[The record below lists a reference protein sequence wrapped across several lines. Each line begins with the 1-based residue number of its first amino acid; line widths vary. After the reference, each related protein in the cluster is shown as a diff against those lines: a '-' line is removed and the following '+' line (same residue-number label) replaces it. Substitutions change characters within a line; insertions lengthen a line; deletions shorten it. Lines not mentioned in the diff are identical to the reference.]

1 MNTGRDGVKI
11 ACYQWLPGPD
21 EPKFVVYI
29 SHGYADYACAYYNVV
44 ERILSIGGAVYAH
57 DHYAHGKSGPFEVS
71 HKQRCQL
78 NKSVSSKLGFSFNFD
93 VSYEMAKQDLS
104 LRIDVVKM
112 SVKFCRLSIDECHI
126 DRRQSIHPTLPLLVS
141 TPLSSNQPP
150 SKSTPTPPS
159 LILSLAPKC

>member
-1 MNTGRDGVKI
+1 MNLLNTGRDGVKI

-78 NKSVSSKLGFSFNFD
+78 NKSVFSELGFSFNLD
-93 VSYEMAKQDLS
+93 ASYEMAKQDLS
-104 LRIDVVKM
+104 LRIDVVKKRYPELKLCLYGHSMGGLISCM
-112 SVKFCRLSIDECHI
+112 SVIKECR
-126 DRRQSIHPTLPLLVS
+126 
-141 TPLSSNQPP
+141 SSFV
-150 SKSTPTPPS
+150 
-159 LILSLAPKC
+159 A

>member
-1 MNTGRDGVKI
+1 MNLLNTGRDGVKI

-78 NKSVSSKLGFSFNFD
+78 NKSVFSKLGFFFQLQCKLWNGQTRLVAADWRGEEEVSGVEVVFVWSFNGWLDFMH
-93 VSYEMAKQDLS
+93 VGHKG
-104 LRIDVVKM
+104 M
-112 SVKFCRLSIDECHI
+112 SVKLCCLRIVECHGWM
-126 DRRQSIHPTLPLLVS
+126 SHWPT
-141 TPLSSNQPP
+141 
-150 SKSTPTPPS
+150 
-159 LILSLAPKC
+159 